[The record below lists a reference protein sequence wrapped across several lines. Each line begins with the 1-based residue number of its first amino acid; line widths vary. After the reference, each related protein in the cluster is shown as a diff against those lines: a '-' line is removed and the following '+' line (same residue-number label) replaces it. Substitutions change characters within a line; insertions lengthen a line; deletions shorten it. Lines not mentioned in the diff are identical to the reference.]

1 MNRMLMATKILRV
14 SIVGSPNAGKS
25 TLLNCF
31 FPSQQ
36 QIAAVS
42 PKYNNRYVYNNHLSK
57 YSFTSASSSKSSLM
71 DQIMEWRKS
80 FIAKHGVNPKQE
92 DILKDPTGEKLFKEY
107 QALEAAEEKKTM
119 DSILTKEA
127 KEKKDNITKELKL
140 WREKFEETNGR
151 KPTRDDMFNDPVASK
166 LFAEFQKITILDWP
180 EDMKLMLTT
189 KI

>member
-1 MNRMLMATKILRV
+1 MNRMQMATKILRV

-80 FIAKHGVNPKQE
+80 FIAKNGVNPKQE
-92 DILKDPTGEKLFKEY
+92 DILKDPTGEKLLKEY
-107 QALEAAEEKKTM
+107 QALQCQA
-119 DSILTKEA
+119 S
-127 KEKKDNITKELKL
+127 
-140 WREKFEETNGR
+140 RFET
-151 KPTRDDMFNDPVASK
+151 
-166 LFAEFQKITILDWP
+166 
-180 EDMKLMLTT
+180 
-189 KI
+189 